1 MAGRRALRAYLA
13 VLEALS
19 DGPKTKVDLKRAC
32 GYDVV
37 LEYPAL
43 DSLLQDMR
51 LAGVI
56 ECHGKTWALAD
67 GKEICPCCHGRGI
80 YDKETA

>member
-1 MAGRRALRAYLA
+1 MAGKRALRAYLA
-13 VLEALS
+13 ILQALAT
-19 DGPKTKVDLKRAC
+19 GPKTKADLKRAC

-37 LEYPAL
+37 REYPKL

-51 LAGVI
+51 VAGVL
-56 ECHGKTWALAD
+56 ECHGKTWALAT
-67 GKEICPCCHGRGI
+67 GKEICQACKGRGL

>member
-1 MAGRRALRAYLA
+1 MAGKRALRAYLA
-13 VLEALS
+13 ILQALS
-19 DGPKTKVDLKRAC
+19 SGPKSKAEIKRAA

-37 LEYPAL
+37 CEYPAL

-51 LAGVI
+51 VAGVL
-56 ECHGKTWALAD
+56 ECHGKTWALAT
-67 GKEICPCCHGRGI
+67 GKEICQACQGRGL